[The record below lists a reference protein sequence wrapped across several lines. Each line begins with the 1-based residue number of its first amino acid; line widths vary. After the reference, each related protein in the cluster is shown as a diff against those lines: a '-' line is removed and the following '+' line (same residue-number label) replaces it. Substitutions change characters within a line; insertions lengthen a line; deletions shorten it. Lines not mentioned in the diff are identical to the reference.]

1 MWLIDDLE
9 KGKPIADQSLRLG
22 LLVGRLVFPVVLP
35 VGSDLIVV
43 R

>member
-1 MWLIDDLE
+1 MWPIDDLE
-9 KGKPIADQSLRLG
+9 KGTPIADQSRRLG

-35 VGSDLIVV
+35 MGSGLIVD